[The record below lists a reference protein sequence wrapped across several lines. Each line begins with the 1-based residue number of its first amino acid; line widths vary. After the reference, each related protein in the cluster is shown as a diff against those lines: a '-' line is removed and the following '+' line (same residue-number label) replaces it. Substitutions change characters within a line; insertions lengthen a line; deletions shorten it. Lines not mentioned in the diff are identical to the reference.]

1 MPYTADSEIDPE
13 VAAALRNGSAR
24 VAHRWLTKA
33 EAQAMLGVSE
43 RTIETWIGEQRLGS
57 RPEPRPGKR
66 PLTMVDGDD
75 VERIRAERNKGAII
89 RTPPASTEI
98 APVSPAAPNELLAL
112 ALRMMARDAESRTAI
127 RPWLNLEEAAEYS
140 GLPKSFL
147 LALAVHGTLLALNV
161 GTERQKRWRFNRAAL
176 ARIDARDALEARAFG
191 ADSANQSAVRG
202 KAAE

>member
-1 MPYTADSEIDPE
+1 MPDIADNANHPE
-13 VAAALRNGSAR
+13 VAEALRNGSAR
-24 VAHRWLTKA
+24 VAHRWLTKL
-33 EAQAMLGVSE
+33 EAMAMLGVSE

-98 APVSPAAPNELLAL
+98 DPVPPAPGDQVLAL
-112 ALRMMARDAESRTAI
+112 ALRMIGPALERE
-127 RPWLNLEEAAEYS
+127 RPKEWLTVEEAAEYS
-140 GLPKSFL
+140 GLPEAFL
-147 LALAVHGTLLALNV
+147 L
-161 GTERQKRWRFNRAAL
+161 RAARRGRVIAL
-176 ARIDARDALEARAFG
+176 DVGKGRRDWRILREDLSRIRADR
-191 ADSANQSAVRG
+191 AAASAECG